1 MSNIIHTHAD
11 QHRRNLLKGLGAVA
25 VAATM
30 HGRLFAAE
38 AGPTAVVIGAGI
50 GGLSAAWELLKAG
63 FQVSIF
69 EKRSILAAA
78 WWNFNWV
85 LFTSSPMPR

>member
-25 VAATM
+25 VTATM

-50 GGLSAAWELLKAG
+50 GGLSAAWELLKAA
-63 FQVSIF
+63 FRSPYSK
-69 EKRSILAAA
+69 KRSIPAAA
-78 WWNFNWV
+78 WWNFKWV